1 MKRRV
6 PRYIPLERIK
16 DVKLRRGDYIVTAG
30 VAVPYAGGGKPTRI
44 TIGLWPCDVGWL
56 EGFMVT
62 KGPKAQRRTRRQ
74 VLERAIKLGLEA
86 MERERKRA
94 RKAAEKGGAHA

>member
-1 MKRRV
+1 M

-16 DVKLRRGDYIVTAG
+16 DVKLRRGDFIVG
-30 VAVPYAGGGKPTRI
+30 KGFAVPYAGGGGRRRI
-44 TIGLWPCDVGWL
+44 TIGLWPADVGWL
-56 EGFMVT
+56 DGFIVT
-62 KGPKAQRRTRRQ
+62 KGPKAQRRTRRE